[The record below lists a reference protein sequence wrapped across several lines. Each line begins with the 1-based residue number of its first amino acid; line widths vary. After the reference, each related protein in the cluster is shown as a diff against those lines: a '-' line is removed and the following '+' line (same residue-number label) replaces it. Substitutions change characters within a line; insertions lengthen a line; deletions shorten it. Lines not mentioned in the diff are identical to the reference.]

1 MYSGLH
7 ELYHYIYMVSIGDEL
22 YNYKE
27 RKKCN
32 LFLAFLVDYFQKILN
47 SQLNL
52 HRIFLYNLSNLFFV
66 FFPAAADNYDA
77 FGAAELVSDDIE
89 SIPAILGLG

>member
-7 ELYHYIYMVSIGDEL
+7 KLYHYIYLVSIDNEL
-22 YNYKE
+22 YNNKE
-27 RKKCN
+27 RKKCHA
-32 LFLAFLVDYFQKILN
+32 FLAFLVDYFKKNLN

-52 HRIFLYNLSNLFFV
+52 HRIFLYNLSNLFFI
-66 FFPAAADNYDA
+66 FFPTAADNYDA